1 MKTFT
6 YVGLLCLLL
15 TGCGGSGASTPATAS
30 QPSLADLRSA
40 PVQAT
45 VSSDTLLMSAT
56 LIRNL
61 QPTVGTVASS
71 LAGVLTVTSK
81 DGSPIP
87 GGVSVVSAY
96 VVQGDQSGAFT
107 TLLPITPRTS
117 DAATIGLNIVGGPA
131 LLPGSRAAVVVLL
144 RDAAGNP
151 YLLQTPNVLI
161 IAAD

>member
-1 MKTFT
+1 MKSFT
-6 YVGLLCLLL
+6 YLGLLCLLL
-15 TGCGGSGASTPATAS
+15 AGCGGGGTTATTPS
-30 QPSLADLRSA
+30 QPSLSDLRSA
-40 PVQAT
+40 PVQTT
-45 VSSDTLLMSAT
+45 VSLDTLLMSAS

-61 QPTVGTVASS
+61 QPVVGTVGSS

-87 GGVSVVSAY
+87 GGISVVSAY

-117 DAATIGLNIVGGPA
+117 DASTIGLNIVGGPA
-131 LLPGSRAAVVVLL
+131 LLPGSRASVVVLL